1 MQVSERLR
9 PSDGARGADK
19 IVRRLL
25 FAEEGLVSLA
35 VEDEEGDEGG
45 VKVL

>member
-1 MQVSERLR
+1 MQVSKRLR

-25 FAEEGLVSLA
+25 FEEEGLVSLA
-35 VEDEEGDEGG
+35 GEDEEGVEGG